1 MPDEQ
6 KSVEDIKSGIKKT
19 LSQLPAS
26 DWTDN
31 TGVYDYLK
39 ILNTSRELFDVLAEG
54 ILQALSKDPSVN
66 PEVVNSIVK
75 DRAKNAQVADFR
87 PANPDTSVSD
97 KFGENKVVDTDFI
110 YTLINRYNHV
120 LDLLDNLGANGALV
134 KGIKSVKQ
142 NLTLLADKQDSMVD
156 LDPILE
162 SVTTAVNDIKKTVG
176 DVQTKADAAQA
187 DADKALAAVTPD
199 NISKNITDLISSGK
213 VKVDDTLENT
223 VKRSFILINN
233 GASWDNDNNDLS
245 NVSRT
250 VIDNSAFGVNLVTD
264 AGTILKSY
272 APEKNYQNF
281 VNIKRSDLI
290 EDPIKIPNSGVNIDP
305 GLNYTKRVQLWSGR
319 VPEMTGRD
327 DSSITKLDYS
337 NTDSTIQGLQFL
349 IVMEKRVMTNGV
361 LAEDYTELPLVS
373 SLSNEPQAGKY
384 VCTVPIP
391 VSIKN
396 ESFSKDSDTFEIPLS
411 GIGEGLSV
419 AKTALAPL
427 VKISYT
433 IQTTPKTNK
442 SSISFVVNTT
452 DGYALDSVSG
462 KNNGAIYSPK
472 IVFIRNYAVEKP
484 SFTDSELPNGTVL
497 WEGWQ
502 HGQMDST
509 AKANTVNLEKVN
521 PGFSNVGSGI
531 KIHFFTPY
539 LLNSNPNDSYAKVS
553 PPIYDGS
560 LSAYNKFNG
569 GHKAGSISYNPT
581 YYVPLD
587 RGTVTVRTFLNLSK
601 IDEYGQPAIGDWL
614 IIPKERLM
622 NGYKLDLLDNGFFS
636 GYSPVMESDSSSKFN
651 SFYHYGMT
659 KDQFNDSK
667 GLIDYKDN
675 PPYFTIG
682 NSTMLQR
689 NFSMNIIIQD
699 YTSCILQGGLENGYA
714 LTTGDSSS
722 LCDWCIHL
730 YWQRPGDGS
739 SMQRAWIALFA
750 IDRVV
755 TYKV

>member
-39 ILNTSRELFDVLAEG
+39 ILNISRELFDVLAEG
-54 ILQALSKDPSVN
+54 IIQALSKDPSVN

-156 LDPILE
+156 LDPILD
-162 SVTTAVNDIKKTVG
+162 SVNNAIDNIKKTVG

-213 VKVDDTLENT
+213 VKVDDTLDNT
-223 VKRSFILINN
+223 VKRSFVSINN
-233 GASWDNDNNDLS
+233 GASWNNDNNDLS

-272 APEKNYQNF
+272 VPEKNSQNF

-349 IVMEKRVMTNGV
+349 IVMEKRIMTNGV
-361 LAEDYTELPLVS
+361 LAKDYTELPLVS
-373 SLSNEPQAGKY
+373 SLSNEPQVGKY

-497 WEGWQ
+497 WQGWQ
-502 HGQMDST
+502 NSSEDKSGRDIQLS
-509 AKANTVNLEKVN
+509 AVN

-531 KIHFFTPY
+531 KIHFFAPY
-539 LLNSNPNDSYAKVS
+539 LLNRAPSNSAYDGSSDSYA
-553 PPIYDGS
+553 
-560 LSAYNKFNG
+560 AHG
-569 GHKAGSISYNPT
+569 GGTKAGDYYSY
-581 YYVPLD
+581 PLP
-587 RGTVTVRTFLNLSK
+587 RGLIPVRYLLQLSEV
-601 IDEYGQPAIGDWL
+601 DEYNQPITDDYL

-622 NGYKLDLLDNGFFS
+622 D
-636 GYSPVMESDSSSKFN
+636 GYSVNLTGDGKSFPHCSPSKRSGDTSYDTFDIPEEALN
-651 SFYHYGMT
+651 T
-659 KDQFNDSK
+659 DSK
-667 GLIDYKDN
+667 NLVDFVDFQ
-675 PPYFTIG
+675 PYFAKSKYINPLLSVTIK
-682 NSTMLQR
+682 
-689 NFSMNIIIQD
+689 NFN
-699 YTSCILQGGLENGYA
+699 TLHLQGGFENTVY
-714 LTTGDSSS
+714 SSAGS
-722 LCDWCIHL
+722 YYGTNHCIQFIWRQPKAVNSNL
-730 YWQRPGDGS
+730 NTWYS
-739 SMQRAWIALFA
+739 YIALFA

>member
-39 ILNTSRELFDVLAEG
+39 ILNISRELFDVLAEG

-162 SVTTAVNDIKKTVG
+162 SMNSAIDDIKKTVG
-176 DVQTKADAAQA
+176 DAQTKADAAQV

-199 NISKNITDLISSGK
+199 NISKNIADLISSGK
-213 VKVDDTLENT
+213 VKVDDILENT
-223 VKRSFILINN
+223 VKRSFISINN
-233 GASWDNDNNDLS
+233 GASWNNDNNDLS

-433 IQTTPKTNK
+433 IYTTPKTNK

-497 WEGWQ
+497 WQGWQ
-502 HGQMDST
+502 ASEPTNVRST
-509 AKANTVNLEKVN
+509 DVRGNTVQLSSVN
-521 PGFSNVGSGI
+521 SGFSNVGSGI
-531 KIHFFTPY
+531 KVHFFAPY
-539 LLNSNPNDSYAKVS
+539 LVNLTASSLPAPYYGTKAEYDSVGGGSKPADSNSSYYM
-553 PPIYDGS
+553 PLPRG
-560 LSAYNKFNG
+560 L
-569 GHKAGSISYNPT
+569 
-581 YYVPLD
+581 VP
-587 RGTVTVRTFLNLSK
+587 VRTFLNLSQV
-601 IDEYGQPAIGDWL
+601 DEYGQPIADDWL
-614 IIPKERLM
+614 IIPKEKLM
-622 NGYKLDLLDNGFFS
+622 NGLVADLLQDGFYR
-636 GYSPVMESDSSSKFN
+636 G
-651 SFYHYGMT
+651 
-659 KDQFNDSK
+659 
-667 GLIDYKDN
+667 
-675 PPYFTIG
+675 FTLK
-682 NSTMLQR
+682 T
-689 NFSMNIIIQD
+689 
-699 YTSCILQGGLENGYA
+699 NGYA
-714 LTTGDSSS
+714 DTSVHYHLEHSMLNDPNGILSYDNMFPFFQLNSSS
-722 LCDWCIHL
+722 
-730 YWQRPGDGS
+730 S
-739 SMQRAWIALFA
+739 SQFESKLVVVDSTRIQLIGGNVQFYTNNNSGWSNTTLRLVYKTTEKSIRDLNYSQFALFA
-750 IDRVV
+750 IDRIV

>member
-54 ILQALSKDPSVN
+54 IIQALSKDPSVN

-156 LDPILE
+156 LDPILD
-162 SVTTAVNDIKKTVG
+162 SVNNAIDNIKKTVG
-176 DVQTKADAAQA
+176 DAQTKADAAQA

-199 NISKNITDLISSGK
+199 NISKNIADLISSGK

-223 VKRSFILINN
+223 VKRSFVSINN
-233 GASWDNDNNDLS
+233 GASWNNDNNDLS

-272 APEKNYQNF
+272 VPEKNYQNF

-327 DSSITKLDYS
+327 DSSIKNLKYS

-497 WEGWQ
+497 WQGWQ
-502 HGQMDST
+502 ASESADVSSSNVRG
-509 AKANTVNLEKVN
+509 NTVQLSNVN
-521 PGFSNVGSGI
+521 SGFSNVGSGI
-531 KIHFFTPY
+531 KVHFFAPY
-539 LLNSNPNDSYAKVS
+539 LLNMDASNLPSPYYGTKAEYDSVGG
-553 PPIYDGS
+553 GS
-560 LSAYNKFNG
+560 K
-569 GHKAGSISYNPT
+569 
-581 YYVPLD
+581 PLD
-587 RGTVTVRTFLNLSK
+587 SNSSYYTPLPRGLVPVRTFLNLSQF
-601 IDEYGQPAIGDWL
+601 DEYGQPIADDWL
-614 IIPKERLM
+614 IIPKEKLM
-622 NGYKLDLLDNGFFS
+622 NGLVVDLLQDGFYRGFTLKTTSSGSVDTSVHYHLEHSMLNDPNGILSYNNMYPFFQLN
-636 GYSPVMESDSSSKFN
+636 SP
-651 SFYHYGMT
+651 
-659 KDQFNDSK
+659 
-667 GLIDYKDN
+667 
-675 PPYFTIG
+675 
-682 NSTMLQR
+682 LQR
-689 NFSMNIIIQD
+689 QLESKLVVVDSTQMQLIGGNTLFYSVNADWTNRTLRLVYDTTEKSIHSPNFSQF
-699 YTSCILQGGLENGYA
+699 
-714 LTTGDSSS
+714 
-722 LCDWCIHL
+722 
-730 YWQRPGDGS
+730 
-739 SMQRAWIALFA
+739 ALFA

>member
-54 ILQALSKDPSVN
+54 IIQALSKDPSVN

-156 LDPILE
+156 LDPILD
-162 SVTTAVNDIKKTVG
+162 SVNNAIDDIKKTVG
-176 DVQTKADAAQA
+176 DAQTKADAAQA

-199 NISKNITDLISSGK
+199 NISKNIIDLISSGK

-223 VKRSFILINN
+223 VKRSFISINN
-233 GASWDNDNNDLS
+233 GASWNNDNNDLS

-272 APEKNYQNF
+272 VPEKNYQNF

-484 SFTDSELPNGTVL
+484 SFTDSELPNGTIL
-497 WEGWQ
+497 WQGWQ
-502 HGQMDST
+502 NSSEGTKGKDIQLS
-509 AKANTVNLEKVN
+509 AVN

-531 KIHFFTPY
+531 KIHFFAPY
-539 LLNSNPNDSYAKVS
+539 LLNRDPDSRA
-553 PPIYDGS
+553 YDGS
-560 LSAYNKFNG
+560 SDSYKAFGGGAKANSLPRGLIPVRSLLQLSE
-569 GHKAGSISYNPT
+569 
-581 YYVPLD
+581 V
-587 RGTVTVRTFLNLSK
+587 
-601 IDEYGQPAIGDWL
+601 DEYNQPITDDYL

-622 NGYKLDLLDNGFFS
+622 D
-636 GYSPVMESDSSSKFN
+636 GYSVNLTGDGK
-651 SFYHYGMT
+651 SFPHCSPSNRSGDISGSYDTFDIPKGALNT
-659 KDQFNDSK
+659 DSK
-667 GLIDYKDN
+667 DLVDFVDFQPYFARPTFFN
-675 PPYFTIG
+675 PPLSVTIE
-682 NSTMLQR
+682 
-689 NFSMNIIIQD
+689 NFN
-699 YTSCILQGGLENGYA
+699 TLHLQGGFENTISRTSGGSYY
-714 LTTGDSSS
+714 GINH
-722 LCDWCIHL
+722 CICFVWRQPKAVNSNSNTWFS
-730 YWQRPGDGS
+730 Y
-739 SMQRAWIALFA
+739 IALFA

>member
-156 LDPILE
+156 LDPILD
-162 SVTTAVNDIKKTVG
+162 SVNNAIDNIKKTVG
-176 DVQTKADAAQA
+176 DAQTKADAAQA

-223 VKRSFILINN
+223 VKRSFVSINN
-233 GASWDNDNNDLS
+233 GASWNNDNNDLS

-272 APEKNYQNF
+272 APEKSYQNF

-319 VPEMTGRD
+319 VPEMAGRD
-327 DSSITKLDYS
+327 DSSIKNLNYS

-433 IQTTPKTNK
+433 IQTTSKTNK
-442 SSISFVVNTT
+442 SSISFVINTT

-484 SFTDSELPNGTVL
+484 SFTDLELPNGTVL

-502 HGQMDST
+502 HGQMNPS
-509 AKANTVNLEKVN
+509 AKANTINLEKVN

-531 KIHFFTPY
+531 KIHFFAPY
-539 LLNSNPNDSYAKVS
+539 LLNTYADQL
-553 PPIYDGS
+553 YDGS
-560 LSAYNKFNG
+560 LSSYNSFGG
-569 GHKAGSISYNPT
+569 GHVAQDGGSYGTT

-587 RGTVTVRTFLNLSK
+587 RGIIPARTFLKLSK
-601 IDEYGQPAIGDWL
+601 ADEYGQPIADDWL

-622 NGYKLDLLDNGFFS
+622 DGYNLDVLDNGFLA
-636 GYSPVMESDSSSKFN
+636 GYSPVMDSGSYSYQFDSSYNYK
-651 SFYHYGMT
+651 MT
-659 KDQFNDSK
+659 QDQFNDSK
-667 GLIDYKDN
+667 GLINYKDA
-675 PPYFTIG
+675 PPYFTVDSIRKDW
-682 NSTMLQR
+682 L
-689 NFSMNIIIQD
+689 SMSITIQD
-699 YTSCILQGGLENGYA
+699 FTSLSLQGGLERATAKFPGFDEKTYNWTIRFYWHQA
-714 LTTGDSSS
+714 GDTK
-722 LCDWCIHL
+722 HTQVA
-730 YWQRPGDGS
+730 Y
-739 SMQRAWIALFA
+739 IALFA

>member
-54 ILQALSKDPSVN
+54 IIQALSKDPSVN

-87 PANPDTSVSD
+87 PANPDISVSD

-162 SVTTAVNDIKKTVG
+162 SVNNAIDNIKKTVG
-176 DVQTKADAAQA
+176 DVQTKADAAQT

-223 VKRSFILINN
+223 VKRSFISINN
-233 GASWDNDNNDLS
+233 GASWNNDNNDLS

-484 SFTDSELPNGTVL
+484 SFTDSELPNGTML
-497 WEGWQ
+497 WQGWQ
-502 HGQMDST
+502 HGVMGTFKSGRKIQ
-509 AKANTVNLEKVN
+509 LEKVN

-531 KIHFFTPY
+531 KIHFVAPY
-539 LLNSNPNDSYAKVS
+539 LLNRYAPTGSSTSNSD
-553 PPIYDGS
+553 IYDGS
-560 LSAYNKFNG
+560 FSAYKALGG
-569 GHKAGSISYNPT
+569 GHAVQSGNDYTPQYFI
-581 YYVPLD
+581 PLD
-587 RGTVTVRTFLNLSK
+587 RGTVPVRTFLNLSK
-601 IDEYGQPAIGDWL
+601 IDEYGQPATDDWL

-636 GYSPVMESDSSSKFN
+636 GYSPVMDSSYSSKF
-651 SFYHYGMT
+651 SSSYFYKMT
-659 KDQFNDSK
+659 KDQFNDPK
-667 GLIDYKDN
+667 GVINYTKN
-675 PPYFTIG
+675 SPYFQMPSDG
-682 NSTMLQR
+682 VDKRYL
-689 NFSMNIIIQD
+689 SMYIIIED
-699 YTSCILQGGLENGYA
+699 YTSFSLYGGLEVGYTENISNF
-714 LTTGDSSS
+714 LSNWLIRLSWTTPQDVNTTQ
-722 LCDWCIHL
+722 L
-730 YWQRPGDGS
+730 
-739 SMQRAWIALFA
+739 AFIALFA
-750 IDRVV
+750 IDKVV
-755 TYKV
+755 TYRV

>member
-162 SVTTAVNDIKKTVG
+162 SVNNAIDNIKKTVG

-187 DADKALAAVTPD
+187 DADKALAVVTPD
-199 NISKNITDLISSGK
+199 NISKNIADLISSGK

-223 VKRSFILINN
+223 VKRSFVSINN
-233 GASWDNDNNDLS
+233 GASWNNDNNDLS

-327 DSSITKLDYS
+327 DSSIKNLKYS
-337 NTDSTIQGLQFL
+337 NADSTIQGLQFL

-391 VSIKN
+391 VSIKK
-396 ESFSKDSDTFEIPLS
+396 ESFSKYSDTFEIPLS

-433 IQTTPKTNK
+433 AQRSLND
-442 SSISFVVNTT
+442 SSNDSISFVVNTT

-484 SFTDSELPNGTVL
+484 SFTDSELPNGTML
-497 WEGWQ
+497 WQGWQ
-502 HGQMDST
+502 HGVSGSMGTFKSGRKIQ
-509 AKANTVNLEKVN
+509 LEKVN

-531 KIHFFTPY
+531 KIHFAAPY
-539 LLNSNPNDSYAKVS
+539 LLNTYAPTGTNS
-553 PPIYDGS
+553 PVYDGS
-560 LSAYNKFNG
+560 FSAYKAAGG
-569 GHKAGSISYNPT
+569 GHAAQAAGSSIPEYFI
-581 YYVPLD
+581 PLD
-587 RGTVTVRTFLNLSK
+587 QGTVPVRTFLNLSK
-601 IDEYGQPAIGDWL
+601 IDEYGQPVTDDWL

-636 GYSPVMESDSSSKFN
+636 GYSPVMDSDYSSKFN
-651 SFYHYGMT
+651 SSYSYKMT
-659 KDQFNDSK
+659 KDQFNDPK
-667 GLIDYKDN
+667 GLIDYTKA
-675 PPYFTIG
+675 PPYFQMPAG
-682 NSTMLQR
+682 VEKENLPMY
-689 NFSMNIIIQD
+689 IIIQD
-699 YTSCILQGGLENGYA
+699 YTSFSLYGGLEVNYIE
-714 LTTGDSSS
+714 TSSY
-722 LCDWCIHL
+722 LQDWLIRL
-730 YWQRPGDGS
+730 YWTTPKDTGHT
-739 SMQRAWIALFA
+739 QRAFIALFA
-750 IDRVV
+750 IDKVV
-755 TYKV
+755 TYRV

>member
-162 SVTTAVNDIKKTVG
+162 SMNSAIDDIKKTVG
-176 DVQTKADAAQA
+176 DAQA

-213 VKVDDTLENT
+213 VKVDDTLDSA
-223 VKRSFILINN
+223 VKQSFVSIND
-233 GASWDNDNNDLS
+233 GASWKENNNDLS

-327 DSSITKLDYS
+327 DSSIKNLNYS

-349 IVMEKRVMTNGV
+349 IVMEKRVMTDGV

-497 WEGWQ
+497 WQGWQ
-502 HGQMDST
+502 NSSE
-509 AKANTVNLEKVN
+509 TVKGKDIQLSSVN

-531 KIHFFTPY
+531 KIHFFAPY
-539 LLNSNPNDSYAKVS
+539 LLNRDPNNTA
-553 PPIYDGS
+553 YDGS
-560 LSAYNKFNG
+560 SDSYTALG
-569 GHKAGSISYNPT
+569 GGTKAGSSYSYPLPRGLISA
-581 YYVPLD
+581 
-587 RGTVTVRTFLNLSK
+587 RFLLYLSE
-601 IDEYGQPAIGDWL
+601 IDEYGQPIADDYL

-622 NGYKLDLLDNGFFS
+622 EGYNVELLNNTSLSHFS
-636 GYSPVMESDSSSKFN
+636 KSKSPKEDYYTTFDVPEGVLNPSPKN
-651 SFYHYGMT
+651 
-659 KDQFNDSK
+659 
-667 GLIDYKDN
+667 LIDFVDS
-675 PPYFTIG
+675 PPYFGIRYNLSFDLSLTIKDS
-682 NSTMLQR
+682 NTLHLQ
-689 NFSMNIIIQD
+689 N
-699 YTSCILQGGLENGYA
+699 GLENV
-714 LTTGDSSS
+714 LTSMG
-722 LCDWCIHL
+722 
-730 YWQRPGDGS
+730 GS
-739 SMQRAWIALFA
+739 SPYGVNHCIKFVWHQPSQNSSYGYDWTSYIALFA

>member
-156 LDPILE
+156 LDPILD
-162 SVTTAVNDIKKTVG
+162 SVNNAIDNIKKTVG
-176 DVQTKADAAQA
+176 DAQTKADAAQA
-187 DADKALAAVTPD
+187 DAGKALAAVTPD

-223 VKRSFILINN
+223 VKRSFISINN
-233 GASWDNDNNDLS
+233 GASWNNDNNDLS

-272 APEKNYQNF
+272 VPEKNYQNF

-349 IVMEKRVMTNGV
+349 IIMEKRVMTDGV
-361 LAEDYTELPLVS
+361 LAKDYTELPLVS

-484 SFTDSELPNGTVL
+484 SFTDSDLPGGTVL

-502 HGQMDST
+502 HGDMESNHGNKIQ
-509 AKANTVNLEKVN
+509 LEKLN

-531 KIHFFTPY
+531 KIHFFAPY
-539 LLNSNPNDSYAKVS
+539 LLNKNLDLYSNVE
-553 PPIYDGS
+553 YDGS
-560 LSAYNKFNG
+560 LSSYTSLGGGKPYN
-569 GHKAGSISYNPT
+569 ISSNNTIYS
-581 YYVPLD
+581 YVPLD
-587 RGTVTVRTFLNLSK
+587 RGVIPVRTLLNLSK
-601 IDEYGQPAIGDWL
+601 VDEYGQPVTDDWL

-622 NGYKLDLLDNGFFS
+622 NNYTIDLLDNGFFR
-636 GYSPVMESDSSSKFN
+636 GYSPRLTGGAFDDG
-651 SFYHYGMT
+651 YHYSLT
-659 KDQFNDSK
+659 SDQLNDPK
-667 GLIDYKDN
+667 GLINYKDAA
-675 PPYFTIG
+675 PYFTVPRIAP
-682 NSTMLQR
+682 SWFEMSIT
-689 NFSMNIIIQD
+689 IQD
-699 YTSCILQGGLENGYA
+699 YTCCSLRGGLEGYYSSSNSVTREWLLEFFWHQA
-714 LTTGDSSS
+714 GDSK
-722 LCDWCIHL
+722 HT
-730 YWQRPGDGS
+730 QV
-739 SMQRAWIALFA
+739 AWVALFA

-755 TYKV
+755 TYKL

>member
-39 ILNTSRELFDVLAEG
+39 ILNTSRELFDILAEG
-54 ILQALSKDPSVN
+54 IIQALSKDPSVN

-156 LDPILE
+156 LDPILD
-162 SVTTAVNDIKKTVG
+162 SVNNAIDNIKKTVG
-176 DVQTKADAAQA
+176 DVQTKADAAQT

-223 VKRSFILINN
+223 VKRSFVSINN
-233 GASWDNDNNDLS
+233 GASWNNDNNDLS

-272 APEKNYQNF
+272 VPEKNYQNF

-433 IQTTPKTNK
+433 IYTMPKTNK
-442 SSISFVVNTT
+442 SLISFVVNTT

-484 SFTDSELPNGTVL
+484 SFTDSELPNGTIL
-497 WEGWQ
+497 WKGWQ
-502 HGQMDST
+502 HGQMDPS

-531 KIHFFTPY
+531 KIHFFAPY
-539 LLNSNPNDSYAKVS
+539 LLNTYANKT
-553 PPIYDGS
+553 YDGS
-560 LSAYNKFNG
+560 LSSYNSFGG
-569 GHKAGSISYNPT
+569 GHAAQDGGSYGTT
-581 YYVPLD
+581 YYAPLD
-587 RGTVTVRTFLNLSK
+587 RGIIPARTFLNLSRV
-601 IDEYGQPAIGDWL
+601 DEYGQPITDDWL

-622 NGYKLDLLDNGFFS
+622 NGYNLDLLDNGFFV
-636 GYSPVMESDSSSKFN
+636 GYSPVMNSGSYSDQFDSSYN
-651 SFYHYGMT
+651 YRMAQ
-659 KDQFNDSK
+659 DQFNDSK
-667 GLIDYKDN
+667 GLINYKDA
-675 PPYFTIG
+675 PPYFTVDSI
-682 NSTMLQR
+682 NKDYL
-689 NFSMNIIIQD
+689 SMSITIQD
-699 YTSCILQGGLENGYA
+699 FTSLSLQGGLERASATFPGRDRNTYNW
-714 LTTGDSSS
+714 TIRFYWHQSGDSKHTQ
-722 LCDWCIHL
+722 IA
-730 YWQRPGDGS
+730 Y
-739 SMQRAWIALFA
+739 IALFA
-750 IDRVV
+750 IDKVV

>member
-1 MPDEQ
+1 MGRKNMPDEQ

-19 LSQLPAS
+19 LSQLPAN
-26 DWTDN
+26 DWADN

-39 ILNTSRELFDVLAEG
+39 ILNTSRELFDILAEG

-66 PEVVNSIVK
+66 PEVVNSIVE
-75 DRAKNAQVADFR
+75 DRVSNSRVADFK
-87 PANPDTSVSD
+87 PANPDTTVSD
-97 KFGENKVVDTDFI
+97 KFGENKVIDTDFI

-120 LDLLDNLGANGALV
+120 LDLLDNLGANGTLV

-162 SVTTAVNDIKKTVG
+162 SVNNAINEIKKTVS
-176 DVQTKADAAQA
+176 DVQNSAEKAV
-187 DADKALAAVTPD
+187 AAVSSD
-199 NISKNITDLISSGK
+199 NIAKNIADLISSGK
-213 VKVDDTLENT
+213 VKVDDTLDSS
-223 VKRSFILINN
+223 VKQSFVSINK
-233 GASWDNDNNDLS
+233 GASWNTDNNDLS

-272 APEKNYQNF
+272 VPEKNYQNF

-305 GLNYTKRVQLWSGR
+305 GLNYTKRVQLWSGH

-361 LAEDYTELPLVS
+361 LAKDYTELPLVS
-373 SLSNEPQAGKY
+373 SLSNEPQEGKY

-472 IVFIRNYAVEKP
+472 IVFIRNYAVEKSSSVDP
-484 SFTDSELPNGTVL
+484 ELPNGTVL

-502 HGQMDST
+502 SS
-509 AKANTVNLEKVN
+509 ANRVGAVDIPLSKVN
-521 PGFSNVGSGI
+521 AGFYNVGSGI
-531 KIHFFTPY
+531 KIHFFAPY
-539 LLNSNPNDSYAKVS
+539 LLNRGLPSYSDVE
-553 PPIYDGS
+553 YDGS
-560 LSAYNKFNG
+560 LRDYTKLG
-569 GHKAGSISYNPT
+569 GSNPPSQD
-581 YYVPLD
+581 PLPP
-587 RGTVTVRTFLNLSK
+587 GILPARTFLNLSSM
-601 IDEYGQPAIGDWL
+601 DEYGQSAKDDWL
-614 IIPKERLM
+614 IIPKENLM
-622 NGYKLDLLDNGFFS
+622 NGYTTDLLVDGFFP
-636 GYSPVMESDSSSKFN
+636 GFSPQFEDISSPNLATSAK
-651 SFYHYGMT
+651 YYMT
-659 KDQFNDSK
+659 KDKFNDPN
-667 GLIDYKDN
+667 GMIEYQEY
-675 PPYFTIG
+675 PPYFSVPFMTR
-682 NSTMLQR
+682 L
-689 NFSMNIIIQD
+689 NFIPLKLTVKD
-699 YTSCILQGGLENGYA
+699 YT
-714 LTTGDSSS
+714 
-722 LCDWCIHL
+722 CIHL
-730 YWQRPGDGS
+730 KGGLGAYTDLRDIGTAKIWELTNHLIELYWCKS
-739 SMQRAWIALFA
+739 ALSKYTRAYISLFA
-750 IDRVV
+750 IDRIV

>member
-87 PANPDTSVSD
+87 PANPDMSVSD

-120 LDLLDNLGANGALV
+120 LDLLDNLGANGTLV

-156 LDPILE
+156 LDPILD
-162 SVTTAVNDIKKTVG
+162 SVNNAIDDIKKTVG
-176 DVQTKADAAQA
+176 DAQTKADAAQA
-187 DADKALAAVTPD
+187 DAGKALAAVTPD

-223 VKRSFILINN
+223 VKRSFISINN
-233 GASWDNDNNDLS
+233 GASWNNDNNDLS

-272 APEKNYQNF
+272 APEKKYQNF

-427 VKISYT
+427 VRISYT

-497 WEGWQ
+497 WQGWQ
-502 HGQMDST
+502 NSSEGQKGKDIQLS
-509 AKANTVNLEKVN
+509 AVN

-531 KIHFFTPY
+531 KIHFFAPY
-539 LLNSNPNDSYAKVS
+539 LLNRSPDSNV
-553 PPIYDGS
+553 YDGS
-560 LSAYNKFNG
+560 SASYAALG
-569 GHKAGSISYNPT
+569 GGTKAGNSYT
-581 YYVPLD
+581 YPLP
-587 RGTVTVRTFLNLSK
+587 RGLIPVRYLLQLSEV
-601 IDEYGQPAIGDWL
+601 DEYNQPITDDYL

-622 NGYKLDLLDNGFFS
+622 D
-636 GYSPVMESDSSSKFN
+636 GYSVNLTGDGK
-651 SFYHYGMT
+651 SFPHCSPSERSGDIGSNYDTFDIPKGALNT
-659 KDQFNDSK
+659 DSK
-667 GLIDYKDN
+667 NLVDFVDFRPFFARPMYFN
-675 PPYFTIG
+675 PLLSVTVE
-682 NSTMLQR
+682 
-689 NFSMNIIIQD
+689 NFN
-699 YTSCILQGGLENGYA
+699 TLHLQGGFENTRVNGGNGSY
-714 LTTGDSSS
+714 GVNHCIQFIWRQPQVGSNSSIT
-722 LCDWCIHL
+722 WCS
-730 YWQRPGDGS
+730 Y
-739 SMQRAWIALFA
+739 IALFA